1 MQEAQVRSLGGE
13 GHLKKKMAIYSSILA
28 MEIPWTRSLVGY
40 KVHGVTKELD
50 TTERLNNDDSK
61 AIKPQ
66 PEKLLLSLSVLR
78 VSQMRP
84 SLYLA

>member
-13 GHLKKKMAIYSSILA
+13 GHLKKKMAIYSILA
-28 MEIPWTRSLVGY
+28 WETPWQGAWWATKSMESQKNWTQ
-40 KVHGVTKELD
+40 
-50 TTERLNNDDSK
+50 LNNNGK

-66 PEKLLLSLSVLR
+66 PEKLLLSISVRR

-84 SLYLA
+84 SLYLT